1 MLEEY
6 ITWSNPS
13 SSFTVCYSL
22 YYKLDSRSVQ
32 RGQKSP
38 FILFCK
44 IEYLIKHLYI
54 SRFMVFNATFN
65 NISII
70 L

>member
-1 MLEEY
+1 
-6 ITWSNPS
+6 
-13 SSFTVCYSL
+13 
-22 YYKLDSRSVQ
+22 VQ

-54 SRFMVFNATFN
+54 SFLPVKLKKLILFGDFQGKVNRPLNFIFETEKAW
-65 NISII
+65 NIDFVIN
-70 L
+70 LTQ